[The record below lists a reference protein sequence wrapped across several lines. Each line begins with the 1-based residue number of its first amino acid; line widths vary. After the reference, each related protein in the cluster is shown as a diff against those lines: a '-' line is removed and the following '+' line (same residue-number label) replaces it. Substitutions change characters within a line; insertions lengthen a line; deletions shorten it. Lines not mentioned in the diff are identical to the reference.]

1 MLRRITSATITD
13 TKIKIISLMVNISG
27 NNMPLRATSIIPD
40 EKVAPAITPTEATTS
55 TIDKGAIFVP
65 KAEFKKLHASFET
78 PTNKSNAAKSNNII
92 TRQNTIDVNI

>member
-1 MLRRITSATITD
+1 
-13 TKIKIISLMVNISG
+13 MVNISG